1 MHRLCDLFADVFR
14 CSFRACKAGLLFAK
28 YCQQQQFFTVIAV
41 KTGFSRT
48 FRESGS
54 LKDPLT
60 QQIKVGSSIHAAFDQ
75 FEPIDLSLN
84 WPIAVGQA

>member
-1 MHRLCDLFADVFR
+1 MGIHRNMQLSTGFAV
-14 CSFRACKAGLLFAK
+14 SF
-28 YCQQQQFFTVIAV
+28 
-41 KTGFSRT
+41 GFSRT